1 MSKKSENLPIGP
13 GSSPRESA
21 DYLNRAFATSDIAQI
36 CQAIGVVT
44 HLHNISTIAKK
55 AGIERTSLYRAFAG
69 GTQHPNFKT
78 VLSVLDAMGF
88 QLHVTA
94 PRGEPQR
101 RRRMASGRAGLSG

>member
-21 DYLNRAFATSDIAQI
+21 DYLNRAFASSDIAQI

-55 AGIERTSLYRAFAG
+55 AGIDQGSAYDAVRRCRARSIANARRQHWASRRGDRARTM
-69 GTQHPNFKT
+69 P
-78 VLSVLDAMGF
+78 
-88 QLHVTA
+88 
-94 PRGEPQR
+94 
-101 RRRMASGRAGLSG
+101 LSGPSQHFAPPRAVGR

>member
-55 AGIERTSLYRAFAG
+55 AGIERTSLYRAFARG
-69 GTQHPNFKT
+69 
-78 VLSVLDAMGF
+78 S
-88 QLHVTA
+88 TA
-94 PRGEPQR
+94 SKLQDRSE
-101 RRRMASGRAGLSG
+101 RAGCNGFPIACHSAQGRTATPADGFGARRLVRL